1 MKIFFKFYVSI
12 NFVLYCVQ
20 SFDIFTVIIIFIVLD
35 DFKLDDDDD
44 DDDIIFLSI
53 DNFMEEFFL
62 KILLF
67 VIEFIGSGER
77 QINFERDNY
86 NVDKIISCW
95 KCSEKFVFRK
105 LLVRYLKEY
114 NIVIFILIVLFFKV
128 SIIII
133 MESDIKDNSVD
144 IFYNLLGVDV
154 GFIDQMLD
162 FVDSVVKLLG
172 M

>member
-1 MKIFFKFYVSI
+1 MKGFKF
-12 NFVLYCVQ
+12 N
-20 SFDIFTVIIIFIVLD
+20 SFCLG
-35 DFKLDDDDD
+35 
-44 DDDIIFLSI
+44 
-53 DNFMEEFFL
+53 FFL
-62 KILLF
+62 LMICFLQESRLQ
-67 VIEFIGSGER
+67 FI
-77 QINFERDNY
+77 
-86 NVDKIISCW
+86 
-95 KCSEKFVFRK
+95 
-105 LLVRYLKEY
+105 
-114 NIVIFILIVLFFKV
+114 IVIFILIVLFFKV

>member
-1 MKIFFKFYVSI
+1 MICFLQESR
-12 NFVLYCVQ
+12 LQ
-20 SFDIFTVIIIFIVLD
+20 FI
-35 DFKLDDDDD
+35 
-44 DDDIIFLSI
+44 
-53 DNFMEEFFL
+53 
-62 KILLF
+62 
-67 VIEFIGSGER
+67 
-77 QINFERDNY
+77 
-86 NVDKIISCW
+86 
-95 KCSEKFVFRK
+95 
-105 LLVRYLKEY
+105 
-114 NIVIFILIVLFFKV
+114 IVIFILIVLFFKV